1 MRRDLQSAALGLLL
15 FGSLHAVPSYGD
27 APPAP
32 RAQAE
37 QTSGVLTDAALTE
50 WKARLASPHASAR
63 LLAAQTIAS
72 AETGEGDGEARY
84 ASWLRQDLVSPTPLF
99 QRLIHAIWGQYP
111 NPEYPRGPGK
121 DPPMWLH
128 RPEPPIPPKT
138 PKNQRPRPHDPETVD
153 WLTALAEL
161 DVKAEP
167 LLASSPID
175 EVQKARAELLLKV
188 ALLRTLSQAGQRGSR
203 DAVYAVFEQAFVRD
217 GLLRDECGRMVRAM
231 GSPAIPGLIRI
242 YNNRSKGNY
251 KMRRYASYQLD
262 RMDRL
267 RPSKA
272 IAAASDDLVRA
283 DIIHAYGEVLAI
295 DAVEAVL
302 EQVEARS
309 RRVRREARWAWLR
322 YVDGPPPPP
331 PPKRKRKL
339 PGGKEETEEKEDYLT
354 YRELATLALRR
365 AHKSLFGQEP
375 SDKLT
380 ARQLTDELF
389 AFYDK
394 QEEELFA
401 KLFAS
406 AEAHLQAGQP
416 KLAVEEFGW
425 ILANQPDH
433 PRRAEM
439 AAAFRR
445 YGEQVADQAERSNDD
460 SLRSQAVGWLRHSVL
475 LASTQPGV
483 AKLRAQIHLLDGK
496 LSLTHGGD
504 GKSDF
509 TAAMA
514 ADPNQGEARLYL
526 NRMASKPQRR
536 ISWLRW
542 LCLGLLAGGLILLG
556 LWRRQT
562 VSLK

>member
-1 MRRDLQSAALGLLL
+1 MRRDVQRAALGLLL
-15 FGSLHAVPSYGD
+15 FGSLHAAPSYGD
-27 APPAP
+27 SPPAP

-37 QTSGVLTDAALTE
+37 QSSLVLTDAALTQ
-50 WKARLASPHASAR
+50 WKARLASAQASER
-63 LLAAQTIAS
+63 LLAAKTIAS

-84 ASWLRQDLVSPTPLF
+84 AAWLRQDLVSPTPLL

-161 DVKAEP
+161 DVQAEP

-175 EVQKARAELLLKV
+175 EVVKARAELLLKV

-203 DAVYAVFEQAFVRD
+203 EAVYPVFEQAFVRD

-339 PGGKEETEEKEDYLT
+339 PGGKEEAEEKEDYLT

-389 AFYDK
+389 AFYDR

-401 KLFAS
+401 KLFS
-406 AEAHLQAGQP
+406 SGEAHLNAGQP

-445 YGEQVADQAERSNDD
+445 YGEQLANQAERSNDD

-475 LASTQPGV
+475 LASTQPDV

>member
-1 MRRDLQSAALGLLL
+1 MRRDVQRAALGLLL
-15 FGSLHAVPSYGD
+15 FGSLHAAPSYGD
-27 APPAP
+27 SPPAP

-37 QTSGVLTDAALTE
+37 QSSLVLTDAALTQ
-50 WKARLASPHASAR
+50 WKARLASAQASER
-63 LLAAQTIAS
+63 LLAAKTIAN
-72 AETGEGDGEARY
+72 AETGDGDAETRY
-84 ASWLRQDLVSPTPLF
+84 ASWLRQDLVSATPLL

-121 DPPMWLH
+121 DPPMWLV

-161 DVKAEP
+161 DVKTEP
-167 LLASSPID
+167 LLASAPID
-175 EVQKARAELLLKV
+175 EVVKARAELLLKV

-203 DAVYAVFEQAFVRD
+203 EAVYPVFEQAFVRD

-339 PGGKEETEEKEDYLT
+339 PGGKEEAEEKEDYLT

-389 AFYDK
+389 AFYDR

-401 KLFAS
+401 KLFS
-406 AEAHLQAGQP
+406 SGEAHLNAGQP

-445 YGEQVADQAERSNDD
+445 YGEQLANQAERSNDD

-475 LASTQPGV
+475 LASTQPDV